1 MNNIIDLSLY
11 QKKEE
16 PKQILSDDTHSSE
29 ELGVAIQT
37 LIQQLR
43 KEPLKRIS

>member
-1 MNNIIDLSLY
+1 MNNIIDFSLY

-16 PKQILSDDTHSSE
+16 LDKILPDDTHPSE
-29 ELGVAIQT
+29 LSVAIQT

-43 KEPLKRIS
+43 TIVPIR